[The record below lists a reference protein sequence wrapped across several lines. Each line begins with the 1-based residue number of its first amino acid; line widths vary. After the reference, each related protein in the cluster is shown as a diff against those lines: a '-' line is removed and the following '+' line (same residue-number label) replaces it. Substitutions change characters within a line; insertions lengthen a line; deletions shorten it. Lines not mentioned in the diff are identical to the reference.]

1 MDSTLVDFTDMKWQR
16 GDLTFI
22 FNGDARGNLL
32 QQHFSHWIYVYIFL
46 KFSTSKEKSRGYS
59 TYSYSRIGSIKHV
72 LRLSFVERELVSSLT
87 AVIILLYYYYFSI
100 GKQAFAV
107 LDNEKKVFQRLRTE
121 VSGVTAHM
129 YVHIHCV
136 DDDFRK
142 ELCYCKHVICINN
155 VLF

>member
-59 TYSYSRIGSIKHV
+59 AYSYSRTGSIKHV
-72 LRLSFVERELVSSLT
+72 LRLPFVEWELVLVSQL
-87 AVIILLYYYYFSI
+87 LLYYYYFSI

-129 YVHIHCV
+129 YVHIHC
-136 DDDFRK
+136 DNDFRK